1 MINAKFLH
9 SIRLPTRLLSTCIL
23 RGRFNKRLK
32 SIHNIQIF
40 LEFSS
45 QKGRGW
51 ERKLSY
57 WLPINTFPVI
67 LSPSLVI
74 AFVGLL
80 YVFNRCMTWV
90 PWAHSGVVATPS
102 SSRNPTSKWCKCK
115 DAQSAVLAASMIST
129 SQVWLF
135 DASAVAVLSLLPRS
149 DLWEIIPPLQ
159 PTLQLGF
166 NSDVYLVAFINNS
179 KSCKLYLC

>member
-1 MINAKFLH
+1 MILLHICFYNNPSVINAKLLL
-9 SIRLPTRLLSTCIL
+9 SIQLPIRLLSTLIF
-23 RGRFNKRLK
+23 RGRSKKRLI

-57 WLPINTFPVI
+57 WLPINTFAVI
-67 LSPSLVI
+67 LSPSLFI

-90 PWAHSGVVATPS
+90 LWAWVHSGVVATPS
-102 SSRNPTSKWCKCK
+102 SPRHGIPWVSGVKTHNQLFSRRLWYPHLKSGCLTH
-115 DAQSAVLAASMIST
+115 Q
-129 SQVWLF
+129 
-135 DASAVAVLSLLPRS
+135 LLPYYHYS
-149 DLWEIIPPLQ
+149 HALIC
-159 PTLQLGF
+159 G
-166 NSDVYLVAFINNS
+166 
-179 KSCKLYLC
+179 K